1 MNTRLLLVRPN
12 FKTLSGT
19 ITEEPSASIFL
30 DAGEAF
36 GRRRRALCSV
46 QCSSLSSACS
56 SSCSSLLRLR
66 SFQFSVLTTRPVF
79 WRSSHFAIMPVSF
92 NHLRISRSMSRRHG
106 LPLAPPSLP
115 YQVGRDTLSPCVS
128 GTPPCCRVSVS
139 IAHFLLK
146 TSSSWTSLTRS
157 SSTNTCFNGPLL
169 WDSEETRR
177 TVLPLCL
184 AEEPVYSGGPTSPR
198 SEMHRLPF
206 GGGRSISGVCL
217 LSLSSY
223 PLKRVSR
230 VGPRV
235 SFSWAWTTKSTI
247 SASPQTSH
255 PNLKPTVLF
264 LIINAVLVLA
274 FLIRF
279 SGGFIGAF
287 NLRIVAYHLF
297 KKILSVDSLR
307 WDLFRSLFSMEEST
321 FLPYILL
328 VKEDVSLA
336 LLSIGFN
343 FITGLLS
350 CVAVCMGPE
359 DATEITMCCLAGED
373 WPSTSHYVTK
383 FQLSD
388 FVGNALSTH
397 SSFVLDSQSSSFED
411 LSFLI
416 WFVIVV
422 YAFDLRGW
430 IIPSY
435 VCTEES

>member
-1 MNTRLLLVRPN
+1 MSDD
-12 FKTLSGT
+12 FKFWEFIKILIHGT
-19 ITEEPSASIFL
+19 IIEEPSASIFL
-30 DAGEAF
+30 NVGEAF

-46 QCSSLSSACS
+46 QCSSPSSARS

-79 WRSSHFAIMPVSF
+79 WGSSHFVIMSVSF

-106 LPLAPPSLP
+106 LPPAQLSLS

-128 GTPPCCRVSVS
+128 GTPPCCRVSVP

-146 TSSSWTSLTRS
+146 TSSSRTSLTRS
-157 SSTNTCFNGPLL
+157 SSTNTFFNGPLL

-177 TVLPLCL
+177 TALPLCL
-184 AEEPVYSGGPTSPR
+184 AEEPVYSEGPTSLR
-198 SEMHRLPF
+198 SKMHCLSF
-206 GGGRSISGVCL
+206 GGGRPISGVCL
-217 LSLSSY
+217 LSLPSY
-223 PLKRVSR
+223 PLNRVSR
-230 VGPRV
+230 VGPRM

-264 LIINAVLVLA
+264 LIISAVLVLV
-274 FLIRF
+274 FFIRI

-287 NLRIVAYHLF
+287 NLRIMAYHIF
-297 KKILSVDSLR
+297 KKILYVDSLR
-307 WDLFRSLFSMEEST
+307 RDLFRSLFSLEEST

-328 VKEDVSLA
+328 VKEDVSSA
-336 LLSIGFN
+336 LLSISFN

-359 DATEITMCCLAGED
+359 DATEIIMCCLAGEG
-373 WPSTSHYVTK
+373 WPSTLHYVTK

-397 SSFVLDSQSSSFED
+397 PSFVLDSQSSSFED
-411 LSFLI
+411 LYL
-416 WFVIVV
+416 
-422 YAFDLRGW
+422 Y
-430 IIPSY
+430 
-435 VCTEES
+435 

>member
-1 MNTRLLLVRPN
+1 MERFVRDLKIPSPN

-36 GRRRRALCSV
+36 GRRRRTLCSV

-106 LPLAPPSLP
+106 LPPAPLSLP

-128 GTPPCCRVSVS
+128 GTPPCCRVSVP
-139 IAHFLLK
+139 IEHFLLK

-255 PNLKPTVLF
+255 PNLKPT
-264 LIINAVLVLA
+264 
-274 FLIRF
+274 
-279 SGGFIGAF
+279 
-287 NLRIVAYHLF
+287 
-297 KKILSVDSLR
+297 
-307 WDLFRSLFSMEEST
+307 EST

-328 VKEDVSLA
+328 VKEDVSSA

-350 CVAVCMGPE
+350 CVTVCMGPE
-359 DATEITMCCLAGED
+359 DATEITMCCLA
-373 WPSTSHYVTK
+373 
-383 FQLSD
+383 
-388 FVGNALSTH
+388 
-397 SSFVLDSQSSSFED
+397 
-411 LSFLI
+411 
-416 WFVIVV
+416 V

-435 VCTEES
+435 SKL

>member
-1 MNTRLLLVRPN
+1 RPN

-255 PNLKPTVLF
+255 PNLKPT
-264 LIINAVLVLA
+264 
-274 FLIRF
+274 R
-279 SGGFIGAF
+279 
-287 NLRIVAYHLF
+287 
-297 KKILSVDSLR
+297 SV
-307 WDLFRSLFSMEEST
+307 WDQKMQPR
-321 FLPYILL
+321 LPC
-328 VKEDVSLA
+328 VVSQ
-336 LLSIGFN
+336 
-343 FITGLLS
+343 
-350 CVAVCMGPE
+350 
-359 DATEITMCCLAGED
+359 D

>member
-1 MNTRLLLVRPN
+1 
-12 FKTLSGT
+12 
-19 ITEEPSASIFL
+19 
-30 DAGEAF
+30 
-36 GRRRRALCSV
+36 
-46 QCSSLSSACS
+46 
-56 SSCSSLLRLR
+56 
-66 SFQFSVLTTRPVF
+66 
-79 WRSSHFAIMPVSF
+79 
-92 NHLRISRSMSRRHG
+92 MSRRHG
-106 LPLAPPSLP
+106 LPPAPLSLP

-128 GTPPCCRVSVS
+128 GTPPCCRVSVP
-139 IAHFLLK
+139 IEHFLLK

-235 SFSWAWTTKSTI
+235 FY
-247 SASPQTSH
+247 
-255 PNLKPTVLF
+255 
-264 LIINAVLVLA
+264 
-274 FLIRF
+274 
-279 SGGFIGAF
+279 GGFIGAF
-287 NLRIVAYHLF
+287 NLRIMASHIF

-307 WDLFRSLFSMEEST
+307 RDLFRSLFSLEEST

-328 VKEDVSLA
+328 VKEDVSSA

-350 CVAVCMGPE
+350 CVTVCMGPE
-359 DATEITMCCLAGED
+359 DATEITMCCLAED
-373 WPSTSHYVTK
+373 
-383 FQLSD
+383 
-388 FVGNALSTH
+388 G
-397 SSFVLDSQSSSFED
+397 
-411 LSFLI
+411 
-416 WFVIVV
+416 
-422 YAFDLRGW
+422 
-430 IIPSY
+430 
-435 VCTEES
+435 

>member
-1 MNTRLLLVRPN
+1 
-12 FKTLSGT
+12 T
-19 ITEEPSASIFL
+19 ITEEPPASIFL
-30 DAGEAF
+30 DAGETS
-36 GRRRRALCSV
+36 GRRHRALCSV
-46 QCSSLSSACS
+46 QCSSPSSACS
-56 SSCSSLLRLR
+56 SSCSALLRLR
-66 SFQFSVLTTRPVF
+66 SFQFSVLTTRLVF
-79 WRSSHFAIMPVSF
+79 WGSSHFAIMPVSF

-106 LPLAPPSLP
+106 LPSALPSLP
-115 YQVGRDTLSPCVS
+115 HQVVSDTLSPCVA
-128 GTPPCCRVSVS
+128 GTPPCCRVSVP

-146 TSSSWTSLTRS
+146 TSSSRTNLTRS

-177 TVLPLCL
+177 TALPLRL
-184 AEEPVYSGGPTSPR
+184 AEELVYSGGPTSPR

-217 LSLSSY
+217 LSLLSY
-223 PLKRVSR
+223 PLKRLSR

-247 SASPQTSH
+247 FASPQTSH
-255 PNLKPTVLF
+255 PNLKPT
-264 LIINAVLVLA
+264 
-274 FLIRF
+274 R
-279 SGGFIGAF
+279 
-287 NLRIVAYHLF
+287 
-297 KKILSVDSLR
+297 SV
-307 WDLFRSLFSMEEST
+307 RSQKMQ
-321 FLPYILL
+321 PPRLL
-328 VKEDVSLA
+328 CVVSK
-336 LLSIGFN
+336 G
-343 FITGLLS
+343 
-350 CVAVCMGPE
+350 
-359 DATEITMCCLAGED
+359 

-383 FQLSD
+383 FQLPD

-397 SSFVLDSQSSSFED
+397 PSFVLNSQLYSFED

>member
-1 MNTRLLLVRPN
+1 
-12 FKTLSGT
+12 
-19 ITEEPSASIFL
+19 
-30 DAGEAF
+30 
-36 GRRRRALCSV
+36 
-46 QCSSLSSACS
+46 
-56 SSCSSLLRLR
+56 
-66 SFQFSVLTTRPVF
+66 
-79 WRSSHFAIMPVSF
+79 MPVSF

-106 LPLAPPSLP
+106 LPSALPSLP
-115 YQVGRDTLSPCVS
+115 HQVVSDTLSPCVA
-128 GTPPCCRVSVS
+128 GTPPCCRVSVP

-146 TSSSWTSLTRS
+146 TSSSRTNLTRS

-247 SASPQTSH
+247 SASPHTSH

-264 LIINAVLVLA
+264 LIINAILVLA

-287 NLRIVAYHLF
+287 NLRIMAYHHF

-307 WDLFRSLFSMEEST
+307 RDLFRSLFSLEEST

-328 VKEDVSLA
+328 VKEDVSSA
-336 LLSIGFN
+336 I
-343 FITGLLS
+343 
-350 CVAVCMGPE
+350 AE
-359 DATEITMCCLAGED
+359 H
-373 WPSTSHYVTK
+373 W
-383 FQLSD
+383 FQLY
-388 FVGNALSTH
+388 H
-397 SSFVLDSQSSSFED
+397 R
-411 LSFLI
+411 
-416 WFVIVV
+416 FVI
-422 YAFDLRGW
+422 LRSGLYGTRRCNRDYHVL
-430 IIPSY
+430 SRR
-435 VCTEES
+435 

>member
-1 MNTRLLLVRPN
+1 
-12 FKTLSGT
+12 
-19 ITEEPSASIFL
+19 
-30 DAGEAF
+30 
-36 GRRRRALCSV
+36 
-46 QCSSLSSACS
+46 
-56 SSCSSLLRLR
+56 
-66 SFQFSVLTTRPVF
+66 
-79 WRSSHFAIMPVSF
+79 MPVSF

-106 LPLAPPSLP
+106 LPPAPPSLP
-115 YQVGRDTLSPCVS
+115 HQVGRDTFSPCVA
-128 GTPPCCRVSVS
+128 GTPPCCRVSVP

-146 TSSSWTSLTRS
+146 TSSSRTNLTRS

-169 WDSEETRR
+169 WDSEETRC
-177 TVLPLCL
+177 TALPMCL
-184 AEEPVYSGGPTSPR
+184 AEEPVYSGGPASPR

-217 LSLSSY
+217 LSLPSY
-223 PLKRVSR
+223 PLKRLSR
-230 VGPRV
+230 VGLRV
-235 SFSWAWTTKSTI
+235 SFSWACTTKSTI
-247 SASPQTSH
+247 FASPQTSH

-264 LIINAVLVLA
+264 LIPNAVLVLA
-274 FLIRF
+274 FLIRI
-279 SGGFIGAF
+279 SGGFIGTF
-287 NLRIVAYHLF
+287 NLPIMVYHLF

-307 WDLFRSLFSMEEST
+307 RDLFCFFFSLEEST

-328 VKEDVSLA
+328 VKEDVSSA

-343 FITGLLS
+343 FTTSLLS
-350 CVAVCMGPE
+350 CVAVCTGPE
-359 DATEITMCCLAGED
+359 DATTKITMCYLEGEG

-397 SSFVLDSQSSSFED
+397 PSFVLNSQSSFFED

-422 YAFDLRGW
+422 YVFDLRGW

-435 VCTEES
+435 VCIEES

>member
-1 MNTRLLLVRPN
+1 VVCPN

-19 ITEEPSASIFL
+19 IIEEPSASIFL
-30 DAGEAF
+30 NVGEAF

-46 QCSSLSSACS
+46 QCSSPSSARS

-79 WRSSHFAIMPVSF
+79 WGSSHFVIMSVSF

-106 LPLAPPSLP
+106 LPPAQLSLS

-128 GTPPCCRVSVS
+128 GTPPCCRVSVP

-146 TSSSWTSLTRS
+146 TSSSRTSLTRS

-177 TVLPLCL
+177 TALPLCL
-184 AEEPVYSGGPTSPR
+184 AEEPVYSEGPTSLR
-198 SEMHRLPF
+198 SKMHCLSF
-206 GGGRSISGVCL
+206 GGGRPISGVCL
-217 LSLSSY
+217 LSLPSY
-223 PLKRVSR
+223 PLNRVSR
-230 VGPRV
+230 VGPRM

-255 PNLKPTVLF
+255 PNLKPT
-264 LIINAVLVLA
+264 
-274 FLIRF
+274 
-279 SGGFIGAF
+279 
-287 NLRIVAYHLF
+287 
-297 KKILSVDSLR
+297 
-307 WDLFRSLFSMEEST
+307 ST

-328 VKEDVSLA
+328 VKEDVSSA
-336 LLSIGFN
+336 LLSISFN

-359 DATEITMCCLAGED
+359 DATEIIMCCLAGEG
-373 WPSTSHYVTK
+373 WPSTLHYVTK

-397 SSFVLDSQSSSFED
+397 PSFVLDSQSSSFED
-411 LSFLI
+411 LYL
-416 WFVIVV
+416 
-422 YAFDLRGW
+422 Y
-430 IIPSY
+430 
-435 VCTEES
+435 